1 MSERYFGR
9 AADIFGM
16 VAYWTVMYGRLPDRN
31 TLAELYTQASG
42 TMLVEPGRPQLEL
55 IVGSGGEPEDKQVE
69 QEQSIDEA
77 AA

>member
-1 MSERYFGR
+1 MSKRYFGR
-9 AADIFGM
+9 AADVFGL

-42 TMLVEPGRPQLEL
+42 TLLAERERSHLT
-55 IVGSGGEPEDKQVE
+55 IVPGSGDQPAQPARPER
-69 QEQSIDEA
+69 SIDA

>member
-31 TLAELYTQASG
+31 TLAELYTHVSG
-42 TMLVEPGRPQLEL
+42 TRLAEPRAQLSVIPGTGEQQVVVPEPGDDR
-55 IVGSGGEPEDKQVE
+55 
-69 QEQSIDEA
+69 DEA